1 MFRFISSIRKRE
13 AFPKGQLIDAFFMIV
28 PQDKAK
34 HVVKH
39 ERKLRVA
46 LGRKADLDTM
56 KKKPRTGAQP
66 LDNTQALTA
75 FKGVSRELLHKR

>member
-56 KKKPRTGAQP
+56 KK
-66 LDNTQALTA
+66 N
-75 FKGVSRELLHKR
+75 RELEHNPLITLRP